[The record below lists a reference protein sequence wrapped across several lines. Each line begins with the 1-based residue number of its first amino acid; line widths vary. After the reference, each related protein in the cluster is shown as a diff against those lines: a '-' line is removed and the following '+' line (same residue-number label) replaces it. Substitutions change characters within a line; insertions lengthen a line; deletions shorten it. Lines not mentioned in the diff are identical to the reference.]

1 MHTAIFW
8 LENLQQNAV
17 ANPVNFHNFWAEN
30 IVGSPRILQ
39 GGGLKS

>member
-17 ANPVNFHNFWAEN
+17 ANPVNFHNFLAE
-30 IVGSPRILQ
+30 
-39 GGGLKS
+39 KY